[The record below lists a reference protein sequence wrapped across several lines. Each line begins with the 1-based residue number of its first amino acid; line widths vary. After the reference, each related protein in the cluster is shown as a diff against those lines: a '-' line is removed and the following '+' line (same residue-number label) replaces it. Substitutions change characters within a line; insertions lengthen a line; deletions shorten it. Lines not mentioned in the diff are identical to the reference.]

1 MIEVQARIVPNLD
14 EDFLLWIVLATAGH
28 RLCHGSGITQGQREL
43 LELIIEQGVGFIPR
57 FEIHPSRGSE
67 ASDE

>member
-1 MIEVQARIVPNLD
+1 MIEVQPRIGPNLD

-28 RLCHGSGITQGQREL
+28 RLCHGSGIAQGQREL
-43 LELIIEQGVGFIPR
+43 LELIIELRVGFVVR
-57 FEIHPSRGSE
+57 FEMHPTCSSE

>member
-1 MIEVQARIVPNLD
+1 MIEVQACIGPNLD

-28 RLCHGSGITQGQREL
+28 RLCHGSGIAQGQREL
-43 LELIIEQGVGFIPR
+43 LELIIEQRVGFILR
-57 FEIHPSRGSE
+57 FEIHPSCGSE